1 MKAKRTVSAAR
12 TEDDTMKRKI
22 SLLLTLCLAPAGC
35 APASGRREAEPANT
49 PGPTPTTTVEPSE
62 EPAPTELP
70 APTEGDLFVEAVPGL
85 TDGFIRGADV
95 SSVLA
100 EEAAGVKYYG
110 FDGQEQDIFLTL
122 AEAGVNWIRV
132 RVWNDPYDEQG
143 RRYGGGNNDAEAS
156 AEIGGRAADAGLRLL
171 VDFHYSDFWSDP
183 AKYSAPKAWKG
194 MTLEEKCAAIADYTK
209 ESLAAIAA
217 GGADIGMVQIGNEI
231 NNGMCG
237 EPDEDDIITMLKSA
251 SAAVREWAGEKEVKV
266 AVHLTN
272 VDDAE
277 GFLSR
282 IGRMY
287 GAGLDF
293 DVVGASYYPF
303 WHEGSAGTR
312 GLADVLTRVAED
324 YGKQVM
330 VAEVSYPYTSED
342 GDGSGNSYS
351 GAAAGYGVSVQS
363 QANAVRD
370 VAAAVASVGDAGLGI
385 FYWEP
390 AWIPVR
396 VYDPSAPDAAGV
408 LAENRRIWEELGAGW
423 ATSYAGG
430 YDSDAAENYGGSSW
444 DNQALFDWTGHP
456 LPSLK
461 VFGLLATGAVAPL
474 APDYW
479 ETVEVTV
486 MSGSALELPDA
497 VPVVMNDRSE
507 QSVSVTWDADGAA
520 AVDTAV
526 LGEYTVEGTL
536 ESGGAVTAH
545 VTVTNTNL
553 VSNESF
559 EEGFAGWN
567 VTGDSASSVDIQQ
580 KESDAHSGAA
590 ALHFWATSEQS
601 FEVSQIV
608 TGLEDGSYTL
618 TCFLQ
623 GGDCGDNARFLL
635 FAEQNG
641 ERVTASARVDGWAN
655 WQNPTIRHIQVTG
668 GTLVV
673 GISVQIA
680 ANGWGT
686 VDDFSLVKE

>member
-1 MKAKRTVSAAR
+1 
-12 TEDDTMKRKI
+12 MKRKL
-22 SLLLTLCLAPAGC
+22 SLLLTLALTLCLAPSGC
-35 APASGRREAEPANT
+35 APASVGQSAEPANT
-49 PGPTPTTTVEPSE
+49 PEPSPTAAVEPSA
-62 EPAPTELP
+62 EPAPTAFP
-70 APTEGDLFVEAVPGL
+70 APVESELFVEAVPGL

-132 RVWNDPYDEQG
+132 RVWNDPYDG
-143 RRYGGGNNDAEAS
+143 DGHCYGGGNNDAEAA

-183 AKYSAPKAWKG
+183 AKYSAPKAWAG

-237 EPDEDDIITMLKSA
+237 ETDQDDIITMLKSA

-282 IGRMY
+282 VSRMY
-287 GAGLDF
+287 DAGLDF

-312 GLADVLTRVAED
+312 GLADVLTRVVED
-324 YGKQVM
+324 YGKEVM

-351 GAAAGYGVSVQS
+351 VAAAGYGVSVQS

-370 VAAAVASVGDAGLGI
+370 VAEAVASVGDAGLGF

-390 AWIPVR
+390 AWIPVQ
-396 VYDPSAPDAAGV
+396 VYDPSAPDAARV
-408 LAENRRIWEELGAGW
+408 LDENRRIWEELGAGW
-423 ATSYAGG
+423 ATSYSGG
-430 YDSDAAENYGGSSW
+430 YDADAAENYGGSSW

-461 VFGLLATGAVAPL
+461 VFGLLTTGATAPL

-479 ETVEVTV
+479 EAVEVTV
-486 MSGSALELPDA
+486 MSGSALELPDT

-507 QSVSVTWDADGAA
+507 QPVSVTWAADEAA

-526 LGEYTVEGTL
+526 LGEYTVKGTL

-559 EEGFAGWN
+559 EDGLAGWT

-601 FEVSQIV
+601 FEVSQTV

-641 ERVTASARVDGWAN
+641 ERVTTSARVDGWAN
-655 WQNPTIRHIQVTG
+655 WQSPTIRHIQVTG

-673 GISVQIA
+673 GISVQAA

-686 VDDFSLVKE
+686 IDDFTLVKE